1 MITMSLMDNLG
12 GKFSKIAMF
21 TAINQL
27 FRDLND
33 DRDNTVCVLIR
44 MVKDAKNSDK
54 YDVAIERAGKY
65 LRKQYNARNVSI
77 KIDDNIV
84 NIIIMVDDNPS
95 YVCDALLND
104 ITGFIDVVSGVSS
117 HDVPQFSF
125 DISYDDSSV
134 IITLPIES
142 EKIMTCL
149 EESDILPFE
158 INC

>member
-1 MITMSLMDNLG
+1 MSLMDNLG

-27 FRDLND
+27 FRDLNN

-54 YDVAIERAGKY
+54 YDVAIERAGNY
-65 LRKQYNARNVSI
+65 LRKHYNVKSI
-77 KIDDNIV
+77 SVTMDDSMV
-84 NIIIMVDDNPS
+84 IIHMSVDGDPLVASNAIL
-95 YVCDALLND
+95 DD
-104 ITGFIDVVSGVSS
+104 ISGFIDVISGVSS
-117 HDVPQFSF
+117 ESIPQFGF
-125 DISYDDSSV
+125 DVIDNDDSV
-134 IITLPIES
+134 IINLLIES